1 MYDETVLGAGGRGQG
16 GRVAGGWIVAREG
29 GSARGSAGSAGAFAR
44 AERVSRVPKE
54 RRALGDCVRQLF
66 TTIFLTTVFFVSP
79 PSLYRAAPSGHVST
93 RGDLGALFFI
103 WPPRLPARP
112 PALPARILHLASS
125 SGASHRGNG
134 KGAYLRRLRSH
145 NSGRQTGKSLF
156 LSLSPVP
163 PLYPPPPICPGLIL
177 FHFSCNLGEALQGS
191 FSSRVYSLEY
201 RLRFRGE
208 HAGERL
214 DLAAIPL
221 SATSSRTHSRCINC
235 RSVLFAE
242 N

>member
-1 MYDETVLGAGGRGQG
+1 MRQCWGEAGEGQG

-29 GSARGSAGSAGAFAR
+29 GFARDSAGSAGAFAR

-79 PSLYRAAPSGHVST
+79 PSLYGAAPPSGHVST

-112 PALPARILHLASS
+112 PALPAGILHLASS

-156 LSLSPVP
+156 LSLSPLP
-163 PLYPPPPICPGLIL
+163 PLYPPAPISPGLIL
-177 FHFSCNLGEALQGS
+177 FHFSRNLGEALQGS
-191 FSSRVYSLEY
+191 SSSVVYSLVY
-201 RLRFRGE
+201 DFGV
-208 HAGERL
+208 
-214 DLAAIPL
+214 
-221 SATSSRTHSRCINC
+221 STQ
-235 RSVLFAE
+235 E
-242 N
+242 NV